1 MKFKS
6 RKDLFMNTFMFV
18 ICGFLG
24 LILLIRII
32 NIGYSNLNFIFLD
45 LFILASIGFF
55 LWIYFGTEYQLTKTE
70 LKYRSGPISGEIK
83 IEQINEIIKGE
94 TLWSGLKPATAKNG
108 LIIKYLEYEEI
119 YISPKTNESFIN
131 KILEMNKNIIITIK

>member
-18 ICGFLG
+18 ICGLLG

-55 LWIYFGTEYQLTKTE
+55 LWIYFGTAYQLTKTE

-108 LIIKYLEYEEI
+108 LIIKYQEYEEI